1 MFTHNNTAGS
11 LLVRCKPVATPND
24 LVAAA
29 GSRQCPPLLTSARII
44 RKFSGALGVSWSKTG
59 APEPLLRLA
68 FI

>member
-29 GSRQCPPLLTSARII
+29 GSRQCPPLNVHI
-44 RKFSGALGVSWSKTG
+44 RHTIDECYTTETKPTDNTNHTEGT
-59 APEPLLRLA
+59 
-68 FI
+68 